1 MLRKRMRCSSVF
13 VSLRLKSLALLPELL
28 PLFHYEKGVT
38 AVFGM
43 ESGFSLGA
51 EGGTRRGLFAGVY
64 RRSACTSFLVSLF
77 VRVCGCLLL
86 FVGSGLTRRL
96 SDYKAAKKPFRSIEA
111 LIKAVRMQS

>member
-64 RRSACTSFLVSLF
+64 RLLHVLLSSFRCSSECV
-77 VRVCGCLLL
+77 VVCYCLSVLDSPA
-86 FVGSGLTRRL
+86 G
-96 SDYKAAKKPFRSIEA
+96 
-111 LIKAVRMQS
+111 